1 MCWPGLLG
9 KPIYFEHKCLKMKNI
24 FILLILAFMLLSG
37 CRNCPF
43 QDKPVT
49 PEISL
54 AREKPAV
61 RLPWRV
67 VKGGRVAQISLGRKA
82 QISRQKTVR

>member
-1 MCWPGLLG
+1 
-9 KPIYFEHKCLKMKNI
+9 MKNSL
-24 FILLILAFMLLSG
+24 ILLILAFMLLSG

-54 AREKPAV
+54 VRENPAV

-67 VKGGRVAQISLGRKA
+67 VKGERVAQISLARKA
-82 QISRQKTVR
+82 QTFRQKTVR

>member
-1 MCWPGLLG
+1 
-9 KPIYFEHKCLKMKNI
+9 MKNSC
-24 FILLILAFMLLSG
+24 ILLLIAFVLLSG

-67 VKGGRVAQISLGRKA
+67 IKGERVAQLSLARKA
-82 QISRQKTVR
+82 QIFRQKTAR